1 MKPLD
6 LNTKTKLQ
14 LSEAIDPSL
23 LKTRKSGGTDLTYI
37 TQNTCIDRLNEIFGY
52 MWSFE
57 IVDHWMEPGV
67 TQIKVENP
75 KYPFT
80 AKNCDMD
87 AVKVNAEGK
96 RYIEI
101 PQLPSAWVLVKL
113 TVPMID
119 DNGNIIYITKMA
131 TGSQAINGPQA
142 TQSINGYKGAQ
153 SDALK
158 KAASLFGIALEL
170 YRDATEEEY
179 FQTIR
184 DSYMPDTW
192 TDEAEAKYAKELKV
206 LYKMLEDFGW
216 SFDDIGYYV
225 SLATNNIYNSFKK
238 MPPEYIEELI
248 DCIRKDVEEV

>member
-6 LNTKTKLQ
+6 LNNKIKLQ

-23 LKTRKSGGTDLTYI
+23 LKTRKSGGTELTYI

-67 TQIKVENP
+67 TQIKIENP

-80 AKNCDMD
+80 EKNTDMS
-87 AVKVNAEGK
+87 AVKINSEGK
-96 RYIEI
+96 RYIEL

-119 DNGNIIYITKMA
+119 DNGNIVHITKMA

-170 YRDATEEEY
+170 YRDNTEEEY

-184 DSYMPDTW
+184 CNYYPDTW
-192 TDEAEAKYAKELKV
+192 TEEAKEKHKRQLDV
-206 LYKMLEDFGW
+206 LNKMLEEYQW
-216 SFDDIGYYV
+216 SIDDISYYV
-225 SLATNNIYNSFKK
+225 SLVTDGNYTNFNK
-238 MPPEYIEELI
+238 MPPEYIDDLLMAIKE
-248 DCIRKDVEEV
+248 DA

>member
-1 MKPLD
+1 MKPLN

-23 LKTRKSGGTDLTYI
+23 LKTRKSGGTELTYI

-57 IVDHWMEPGV
+57 IVDHWMEEGV

-80 AKNCDMD
+80 SKNTDMD

-96 RYIEI
+96 RYIEL

-113 TVPMID
+113 TVPMVD
-119 DNGNIIYITKMA
+119 DNGNIVYITKMA

-179 FQTIR
+179 FQSIR
-184 DSYMPDTW
+184 DGYMPDTW
-192 TDEAEAKYAKELKV
+192 TEEAEKQYEKQLGILHE
-206 LYKMLEDFGW
+206 MLEQYEW
-216 SFDDIGYYV
+216 SLDDIGYYV
-225 SLATNNIYNSFKK
+225 AIATDNVYSSFRK
-238 MPPEYIEELI
+238 MPPEYIDGLI
-248 DCIRKDVEEV
+248 RAIREDA

>member
-6 LNTKTKLQ
+6 LNNKTKLQ

-23 LKTRKSGGTDLTYI
+23 LKTRKSGGTELTYI
-37 TQNTCIDRLNEIFGY
+37 TQNTCIDILNEVFGY

-57 IVDHWMEPGV
+57 IVDRWMEPGV
-67 TQIKVENP
+67 TQIKIENP

-80 AKNCDMD
+80 EKNTDMS
-87 AVKVNAEGK
+87 AVKINPEGK
-96 RYIEI
+96 RYIEL

-113 TVPMID
+113 TVPMISD
-119 DNGNIIYITKMA
+119 TGEIVYISKMA

-170 YRDATEEEY
+170 YRDATEEEH

-192 TDEAEAKYAKELKV
+192 TEEAEVQYAKELKV

-216 SFDDIGYYV
+216 NFDDIGYYV
-225 SLATNNIYNSFKK
+225 SIATDTAYNNFKK
-238 MPPEYIEELI
+238 MPPEYINALI
-248 DCIRKDVEEV
+248 DAIREDA

>member
-1 MKPLD
+1 MKPLN

-23 LKTRKSGGTDLTYI
+23 LKTRKSGGTELTYI

-57 IVDHWMEPGV
+57 IVDHWMEEGV

-80 AKNCDMD
+80 SKNTDMD

-96 RYIEI
+96 RYIEL

-113 TVPMID
+113 TVPMVD
-119 DNGNIIYITKMA
+119 DNGNIVYITKMA

-179 FQTIR
+179 FQSIR
-184 DSYMPDTW
+184 DGYMPDTW
-192 TDEAEAKYAKELKV
+192 TEEAEKQYEKQLGV
-206 LYKMLEDFGW
+206 LHEMLEQYEW
-216 SFDDIGYYV
+216 SLDDIGYYV
-225 SLATNNIYNSFKK
+225 AIATDNVYSSFRK
-238 MPPEYIEELI
+238 MPPEYIDGLI
-248 DCIRKDVEEV
+248 RAIREDA

>member
-1 MKPLD
+1 MKPLN

-23 LKTRKSGGTDLTYI
+23 LKTRKSGGTELTYI

-57 IVDHWMEPGV
+57 IVDHWMEEGV

-80 AKNCDMD
+80 SKNTDMD

-96 RYIEI
+96 RYIEL

-113 TVPMID
+113 TVPMVD
-119 DNGNIIYITKMA
+119 DNGNIVYITKMA

-158 KAASLFGIALEL
+158 KAESLFGIALEL

-179 FQTIR
+179 FQSIR
-184 DSYMPDTW
+184 DGYMPDTW
-192 TDEAEAKYAKELKV
+192 TEEAEKQYEKQLGV
-206 LYKMLEDFGW
+206 LHEMLEQYEW
-216 SFDDIGYYV
+216 SLDDIGYYV
-225 SLATNNIYNSFKK
+225 AIATDNVYSSFRK
-238 MPPEYIEELI
+238 MPPEYIDGLI
-248 DCIRKDVEEV
+248 RAIREDA